1 MKRLIAALV
10 CWLSV
15 TAAWAQAE
23 APDLV
28 VTQAER
34 QRAAM
39 GILLFVLLGI
49 GLTFGLLWVL
59 RVRGILKEEKP
70 DPHLQHLQD
79 EIARRSDELER

>member
-1 MKRLIAALV
+1 MKRLLLTMA
-10 CWLSV
+10 CWLSL
-15 TAAWAQAE
+15 AAAHAQAQT
-23 APDLV
+23 PDLV
-28 VTQAER
+28 SQAER

-59 RVRGILKEEKP
+59 RMRGILKEEKP